1 MNSNSF
7 DQEQDRLSV
16 WRDDDCIIIEKLNHP
31 KCVSQFIRA
40 LFSIHENGYKNISVV
55 FQDVKG
61 VFPNS
66 AVPIAAIIQHY
77 RNLDINID
85 LYDQPTILTKV
96 NFNDPLPATAN
107 ILTNEI
113 DPLSKI
119 WKFQDDVM
127 EHQLA
132 SALIRAIRER
142 IQCNPGVLEAFKW
155 CLDEVM
161 GNVFDH
167 SQAPEGFA
175 MVQVHPERKRLAV
188 CIADTGI
195 GIYGSLSQSV
205 HKPKSPVD
213 AITMAV
219 KEGITRD
226 KTTNQGNGLWG
237 LLEIIKDNS
246 GSLSITSGSGSL
258 LIRNNESKSFSK
270 IPFIDKN
277 HQGTIID
284 FQIDVSQDIDIK
296 AALGGYQPVNLFLEN
311 LENDT
316 GEHCILI
323 KDHTSGSGT
332 RIAGEKIRT
341 SVINIINMGASRIVL
356 DFSEM
361 GLISSSFADEFIGKL
376 VVLYGFYGFQSIIR
390 IKNMNEVSQ
399 AILHRSVAQRMMNSI
414 EKNN

>member
-1 MNSNSF
+1 
-7 DQEQDRLSV
+7 
-16 WRDDDCIIIEKLNHP
+16 
-31 KCVSQFIRA
+31 
-40 LFSIHENGYKNISVV
+40 
-55 FQDVKG
+55 
-61 VFPNS
+61 
-66 AVPIAAIIQHY
+66 
-77 RNLDINID
+77 
-85 LYDQPTILTKV
+85 
-96 NFNDPLPATAN
+96 
-107 ILTNEI
+107 
-113 DPLSKI
+113 
-119 WKFQDDVM
+119 
-127 EHQLA
+127 
-132 SALIRAIRER
+132 
-142 IQCNPGVLEAFKW
+142 
-155 CLDEVM
+155 
-161 GNVFDH
+161 
-167 SQAPEGFA
+167 
-175 MVQVHPERKRLAV
+175 
-188 CIADTGI
+188 
-195 GIYGSLSQSV
+195 
-205 HKPKSPVD
+205 
-213 AITMAV
+213 
-219 KEGITRD
+219 

-237 LLEIIKDNS
+237 LLGIIKDNS
-246 GSLSITSGSGSL
+246 GSLSITSGSASL
-258 LIRNNESKSFSK
+258 LIRNNESKSFSN

-376 VVLYGFYGFQSIIR
+376 VVIYGFYGFQSIIR

-414 EKNN
+414 EKK